1 VKEPAVAE
9 QTVICTYRVKRGNEA
24 AFLDLLERHWPTLHE
39 LGFVTDEPAR
49 VLRQLGSTEP
59 TLLEIFTWRDGGFQR
74 AHEHPRVLAIW
85 EPMEPLCEA
94 RDGAASMDFPHY
106 EPIELPSR

>member
-1 VKEPAVAE
+1 MAE
-9 QTVICTYRVKRGNEA
+9 QTVICTYRVKNGSEP
-24 AFLDLLERHWPTLHE
+24 AFLEVLRGHWPTLHD

-49 VLRQLGSTEP
+49 VLRQLGNDQP
-59 TLLEIFTWRDGGFQR
+59 TILEIFTWRDGGFEL

-94 RDGAASMDFPHY
+94 RDGAPSMDFPHY
-106 EPIELPSR
+106 ELIDLAGR

>member
-1 VKEPAVAE
+1 MAE
-9 QTVICTYRVKRGNEA
+9 QTVICTYRVKRGSEA
-24 AFLDLLERHWPTLHE
+24 PFLELVARHWPTLHD

-49 VLRQLGSTEP
+49 VFRQLESKDP
-59 TLLEIFTWRDGGFQR
+59 TILEIFTWRDGGFKL

-94 RDGAASMDFPHY
+94 RDGAPGMEFPHY
-106 EPIELPSR
+106 ELIDLTTH